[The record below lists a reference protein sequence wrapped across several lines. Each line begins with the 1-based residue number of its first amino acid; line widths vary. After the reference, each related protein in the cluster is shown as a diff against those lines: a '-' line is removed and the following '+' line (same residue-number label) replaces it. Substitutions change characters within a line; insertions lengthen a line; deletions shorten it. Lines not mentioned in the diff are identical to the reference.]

1 MSKFITATDIHQLSK
16 IAGIVKS
23 YGLNFS
29 GVYPTANC
37 HIYIVSTW
45 TDDNIYQTVNVIT
58 REIEPTTQVDFR
70 DFVEGQR

>member
-29 GVYPTANC
+29 GVYPTASC
-37 HIYIVSTW
+37 HSYIVSTW
-45 TDDNIYQTVNVIT
+45 SDNNIYQTVNVIT
-58 REIEPTTQVDFR
+58 REIEPTTQADFR